1 MTEINKIILW
11 FPIDIIN
18 SIIFIIFVILLYFIW
33 KYFNKNKIYKQPE
46 KKIFKEK
53 VDFKKIISDF
63 EKNNISNSPE
73 IFYSKLLEIIKE
85 ILEQAWVKNI
95 SKMTFEE
102 INMLKIKQNLK
113 DLIKNIY
120 FKEYMR
126 KIEDNTEIRKNLI
139 SETKKLIK

>member
-1 MTEINKIILW
+1 
-11 FPIDIIN
+11 
-18 SIIFIIFVILLYFIW
+18 
-33 KYFNKNKIYKQPE
+33 
-46 KKIFKEK
+46 
-53 VDFKKIISDF
+53 
-63 EKNNISNSPE
+63 
-73 IFYSKLLEIIKE
+73 
-85 ILEQAWVKNI
+85 
-95 SKMTFEE
+95 MTFEE

>member
-1 MTEINKIILW
+1 
-11 FPIDIIN
+11 
-18 SIIFIIFVILLYFIW
+18 VILLYFIW

-85 ILEQAWVKNI
+85 ILEQA
-95 SKMTFEE
+95 
-102 INMLKIKQNLK
+102 
-113 DLIKNIY
+113 
-120 FKEYMR
+120 
-126 KIEDNTEIRKNLI
+126 
-139 SETKKLIK
+139 

>member
-18 SIIFIIFVILLYFIW
+18 SIIFIIFVILFYFIW